1 MSNDIYNIL
10 TRLSELE
17 SRVVAEEVS
26 TPSKQTPALLKQFHQ
41 VEQEQL
47 EEAQANEE
55 KLLDKLKDS
64 LKDYL
69 ATAAEKYIDQDLKD
83 KVKIDKDLGTKD
95 KTDHDLVAKAK
106 EVDECGTAEIEPQA
120 IVVSAPVKTITMED
134 GRICEIHGNEHS
146 GFEIRHGNRSLPTR
160 FKKLSEAELALEMF
174 LAHRRHNDESA
185 DYIEEK

>member
-17 SRVVAEEVS
+17 SRVVAEDAP
-26 TPSKQTPALLKQFHQ
+26 TPSKQTPALLKQVQ
-41 VEQEQL
+41 QIEEEQ
-47 EEAQANEE
+47 QANEE
-55 KLLDKLKDS
+55 KLLDKVKKS
-64 LKDYL
+64 LTDYL
-69 ATAAEKYIDQDLKD
+69 SSIEDKYKDQDLKD
-83 KVKIDKDLGTKD
+83 RVKVDQDLGKKD
-95 KTDHDLVAKAK
+95 KTDHDLIAKVK
-106 EVDECGTAEIEPQA
+106 EVDECGVAEVEPVVA
-120 IVVSAPVKTITMED
+120 VVSAPVKTIAMED